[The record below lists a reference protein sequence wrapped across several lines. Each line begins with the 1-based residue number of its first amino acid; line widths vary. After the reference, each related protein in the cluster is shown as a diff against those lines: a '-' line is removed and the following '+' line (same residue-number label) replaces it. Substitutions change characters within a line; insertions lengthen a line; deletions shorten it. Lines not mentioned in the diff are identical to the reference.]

1 MLRSADIAGPF
12 ALVLDSPI
20 GAVGVRV
27 VAGRLTHIEL
37 LYNMAA
43 PPLHRTSDPTALR
56 ARAQLRRYFADPGA
70 GFSLPLGGCGTA
82 FQRRVWK
89 ALQAIPAGETVT
101 YGELAG
107 RLGSS
112 ARAVGGACRSNPLPI
127 VVPCHRVV
135 ARTGVGGFAGD
146 QGGPKVEAKR
156 WLLSHERRL

>member
-1 MLRSADIAGPF
+1 MLRSADTAGPF

-27 VAGRLTHIEL
+27 VAGRLTQIVL
-37 LYNMAA
+37 LYDMDAS
-43 PPLHRTSDPTALR
+43 PLHRTSDTAALR
-56 ARAQLRRYFADPGA
+56 AGAQLRRYFADPVA
-70 GFSLPLGGCGTA
+70 GFSLPLGGRGTA
-82 FQRRVWK
+82 FQQRVWK
-89 ALQAIPAGETVT
+89 ALQAIPVGETVT

-135 ARTGVGGFAGD
+135 ARACVGGFAGD
-146 QGGPKVEAKR
+146 LSGPKVETKR
-156 WLLSHERRL
+156 WLLAHERRL